1 MDNNN
6 TKKFNK
12 VKIHH
17 IKIIFTV
24 LSIVSSGL
32 LAMIVYSI
40 STINKIEEQLIDVQR
55 DYDVVIQSAA
65 NLMQGSDFLTAQVWR
80 FVATGQ
86 REYMDSYWYEV
97 NVVKSRDASL
107 DTLTQGKH
115 LSELVEQLTIAKA
128 ESDALVGLE
137 LWGMRMICDAN
148 GMPVSEMPKEVAEYI
163 VPEIDKQLPNDLKK
177 ELAIKWLFGEKYKES
192 KGRIIDAVKQCR
204 LIEQNIFNDTM
215 TLMKKRIDTY
225 SNIIRFS
232 SISLFVLLVS
242 SVIFY
247 FNMIIKKV
255 RKLRSDFLHGHRI
268 HLGNESDDVSE
279 SLSFYYELLEQ
290 IYLRD
295 EQISNLARLDELT
308 KLPSKPMANEL
319 MAEAM
324 NNYVNTLGLIL
335 IEFENF
341 EKFNF
346 EHGVSIGDRLLIE
359 VGKRFS
365 QTVTEGEGFVARVG
379 DKKFLAVVYN
389 VDEKKLNKFREL
401 LISKINSITS
411 ESIGL
416 RGSDLKIELNSGL
429 TYWTSSGY
437 SNVTDLVRELDRSLY
452 KG

>member
-177 ELAIKWLFGEKYKES
+177 VLAIKWLFGEKYKES

-335 IEFENF
+335 IEIENF

-429 TYWTSSGY
+429 TYWTRSGY